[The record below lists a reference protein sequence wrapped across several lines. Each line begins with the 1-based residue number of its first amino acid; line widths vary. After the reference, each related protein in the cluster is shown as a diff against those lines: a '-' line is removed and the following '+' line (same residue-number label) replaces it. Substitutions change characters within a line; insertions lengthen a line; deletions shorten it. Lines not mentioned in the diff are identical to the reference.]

1 MTGAMVVAGAGAVI
15 ALIYQAK
22 VNDDQ
27 SALRSGLKTAP
38 VALFALAALLGG
50 GPWLLVLGLA
60 LGAVG
65 DFALSRKGEAA
76 FMAGLGSFALAH
88 LAYAAV
94 FVGIDGRLAL
104 FDLSA
109 PRWLGLAALVIMAQ
123 STVIWLLP
131 HTGGLKRPVAAYVA
145 IISAMGLAALH
156 LPGTHGLAM
165 LGAGLFVAS
174 DLVLSVELFRMQ
186 DGGANAR
193 IASHAVWPLYWIGQ
207 GLILA
212 GILWG

>member
-22 VNDDQ
+22 VNADQ

-38 VALFALAALLGG
+38 VALFAVAALLGG

-186 DGGANAR
+186 DGSANAR

-207 GLILA
+207 GLILV